1 MLIGLSLWPY
11 RHLMAIREQAAS
23 RWLGGRAA
31 RAGGLPALRTLR
43 EPADVLRQTKER
55 LFAA

>member
-11 RHLMAIREQAAS
+11 RHLMAIHEQAAS

-31 RAGGLPALRTLR
+31 RARGLPALRTLG
-43 EPADVLRQTKER
+43 EPAAVLRQTKER

>member
-1 MLIGLSLWPY
+1 
-11 RHLMAIREQAAS
+11 MAIHEQAAS

-31 RAGGLPALRTLR
+31 RAGGLPALRTLG
-43 EPADVLRQTKER
+43 EPAAVLRQMKER

>member
-1 MLIGLSLWPY
+1 
-11 RHLMAIREQAAS
+11 MAIHEQAAS

-31 RAGGLPALRTLR
+31 RAGGLPALRTLG
-43 EPADVLRQTKER
+43 EPAAVLRQTKER